1 MIQQNK
7 ILSYISIALIVLSS
21 LFFCIYSI
29 DTIDSGFI
37 LSFIGRL
44 DNGQILY
51 RDFDIVRPPGSIIL
65 WDIILSFIPK
75 NWEYLFIFTRVLLLI
90 EIFFISYLLYH
101 SFLKNT
107 NKLMI
112 GILFISIL
120 HTFPLMPWHTI
131 DGILFGTLAIYS
143 FRKKW
148 FLLSILFAII
158 SASTKQSYYAF
169 AFVFSLISF
178 YFFIKKP
185 LITKIERAYI
195 TLLSVFLVF
204 IIWKYKLHET
214 YTAQIL
220 QITSSSN
227 FQQFIDAGIKSY
239 FFGRIRYNILFIF
252 FLGIIYFEKKLH
264 IKYYFYIST
273 ILILFVF
280 YTEILNNTFFI
291 SSNVLLVFLFVLYI
305 KLNKKTPVFF
315 LFVLAWCSSLSWG
328 YNKPMFLVISIYI
341 ILFNKYIHTYIHTVI
356 LLSILSPILYQR
368 MLSPYMQQNFFK
380 KDYIFASDIPVVS
393 GIFMEKDTYIY
404 FKETMYLNK
413 KYNNP
418 IFLPAN
424 PLGDVITNYYPLRA
438 SWEMDVEMVSDGKIP
453 NDNHYYIVDKKP
465 IVEFREGFFKSSLT
479 KEIISSKTKI
489 DSTKFMYIYK

>member
-1 MIQQNK
+1 MMLKNN
-7 ILSYISIALIVLSS
+7 ILSYINISLIVLCSI
-21 LFFCIYSI
+21 FFCIYSI

-51 RDFDIVRPPGSIIL
+51 KDFDIVRPPGSIIL
-65 WDIILSFIPK
+65 WDILLSFIPK
-75 NWEYLFIFTRVLLLI
+75 NWEYLVIFTRILLLL
-90 EIFFISYLLYH
+90 EILFISYLLYH
-101 SFLKNT
+101 SFLQKT

-131 DGILFGTLAIYS
+131 DGILFGALAIYS

-158 SASTKQSYYAF
+158 SASTKQSYYVF
-169 AFVFSLISF
+169 ALVFSLISF

-185 LITKIERAYI
+185 LITKIERVYI

-214 YTAQIL
+214 YIEQIQ

-227 FQQFIDAGIKSY
+227 LQQFIDAGIKSY

-252 FLGIIYFEKKLH
+252 FLGIVFYEKKLDVKH
-264 IKYYFYIST
+264 YFYIST
-273 ILILFVF
+273 IFILFVF
-280 YTEILNNTFFI
+280 YTEIFNNIFLI
-291 SSNVLLVFLFVLYI
+291 SSNVLLVFMFVLYI
-305 KLNKKTPVFF
+305 KFNKKPLIFF

-341 ILFNKYIHTYIHTVI
+341 ILFNKYIHTYIHTVM

-393 GIFMEKDTYIY
+393 GIFMEKDTYDY
-404 FKETMYLNK
+404 FKETIYLNK

-438 SWEMDVEMVSDGKIP
+438 SWEMDVEMVSKNKIP
-453 NDNHYYIVDKKP
+453 NNHYYIVDKNP
-465 IVEFREGFFKSSLT
+465 IVGFREGFFKSSLT
-479 KEIISSKTKI
+479 KEIVSSKTKI